1 MNPNERTVILR
12 LRRTDVCRLLVL
24 LASAMHTEDLDD
36 YRKVWRLLHSTLKE
50 QLADHDQKWRDKNAV

>member
-1 MNPNERTVILR
+1 MNPNDRTVVLR

-24 LASAMHTEDLDD
+24 LASAMHTEDLGD
-36 YRKVWRLLHSTLKE
+36 YRKVWQLLHSTLKE

>member
-1 MNPNERTVILR
+1 MNPNERPVVLR
-12 LRRTDVCRLLVL
+12 LRRGDVCRLLVL

-36 YRKVWRLLHSTLKE
+36 YRKIWRLLHSTLKE